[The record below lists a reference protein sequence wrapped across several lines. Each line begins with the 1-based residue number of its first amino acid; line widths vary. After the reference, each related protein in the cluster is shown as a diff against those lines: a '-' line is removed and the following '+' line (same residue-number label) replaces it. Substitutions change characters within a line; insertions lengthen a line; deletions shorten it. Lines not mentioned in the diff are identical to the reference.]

1 MDAEQVTEKILSDGR
16 SQAEEIKRQAQEKE
30 SAEQAQLNKQLEQYK
45 KQTEILAKKA
55 GEEKKA
61 HMLAAA
67 RMEIAKEYLAEKRSI
82 LDEVF
87 VQASKQM
94 ANMSDE
100 EYKELMSKLMLEAVE
115 SGDEE
120 VVVDANETRIDQNF
134 VKEINR
140 KLGPGY
146 KGNLRLAAEKQ
157 NLGAGFVLRRGKI
170 KSNVSLDILLEQS
183 RKGLEIELA
192 KELFEN

>member
-157 NLGAGFVLRRGKI
+157 ILGAGFVLRRGKI